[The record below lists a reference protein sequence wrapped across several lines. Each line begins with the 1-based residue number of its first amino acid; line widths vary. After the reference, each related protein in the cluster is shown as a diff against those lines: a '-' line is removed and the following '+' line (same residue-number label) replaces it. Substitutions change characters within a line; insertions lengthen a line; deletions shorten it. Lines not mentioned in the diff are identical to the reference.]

1 MSKRGVKV
9 VSVDGE
15 SWTSIKAALRLVKRG
30 MARYI
35 NEHTVQRIDSDY
47 RYLSEGRQ
55 PVPAPSRLPA
65 VVHSDPM
72 IHDSGVSGFLRYP
85 QRSGGNGQP
94 YPALARAA

>member
-35 NEHTVQRIDSDY
+35 NEHTVQRI
-47 RYLSEGRQ
+47 EGRQ